1 MVSRK
6 APLIERFWAKVDKR
20 GPDECW
26 PWMGAIA
33 PNGYGRIGDRYA
45 TLSAHVASYRLANGP
60 FAKGL
65 LVCHRCDNRRC
76 VNPAHLFLGT
86 HRDNALDMHAK
97 GRGPKGETHGMAK
110 LTEDDVRTIRQRLAD
125 NHTKMQLS
133 RDYGVDPRLIY
144 SIAKRTLWAH
154 VT

>member
-1 MVSRK
+1 
-6 APLIERFWAKVDKR
+6 
-20 GPDECW
+20 
-26 PWMGAIA
+26 
-33 PNGYGRIGDRYA
+33 
-45 TLSAHVASYRLANGP
+45 
-60 FAKGL
+60 
-65 LVCHRCDNRRC
+65 
-76 VNPAHLFLGT
+76 
-86 HRDNALDMHAK
+86 MHAK